1 MFQLPQAVSF
11 GVRPVFRHSTH
22 NMRNFELKMA
32 SFIKH
37 TFTRSIISQEIS
49 SPEKH
54 CVLPLLAA
62 KLRR

>member
-1 MFQLPQAVSF
+1 
-11 GVRPVFRHSTH
+11 
-22 NMRNFELKMA
+22 MRNFELKMA